1 MTETRGT
8 DDHER
13 DLAADYRTMAERY
26 DALRSMEVC
35 ARRLVEL
42 AALPPGAQVLD
53 IATGTGWVALAAA
66 EHVGPTGRVLGVDQ
80 SPEML
85 ARAQQKVTAAGLTN
99 VEFRAGDAERL
110 DLADQCVD
118 VVLCGSALWLV
129 PDMRAALKEMHRVL
143 TPGGQVAF
151 SGQGSTLLQPLRD
164 LWDARLRHYEVS
176 VSPASQN
183 QRLLEEPETCRR
195 LLHEAGFVQT
205 EVQSEQLGYYVRTV
219 EEYWEEMLAGRRGV
233 TFLQLTPTQREQF
246 KAENFAEVQELAT
259 DQGIWRD
266 GAVHFARGW
275 KRTA

>member
-1 MTETRGT
+1 VTETRVS

-13 DLAADYRTMAERY
+13 DLVADYHTMAERY

-42 AALPPGAQVLD
+42 AAIPPGAQVLD

-66 EHVGPTGRVLGVDQ
+66 ERVGPTGRVLGVDQ

-99 VEFRAGDAERL
+99 GEFRAGDAERL

-118 VVLCGSALWLV
+118 VVLCGSALWLF
-129 PDMRAALKEMHRVL
+129 PDMLAALKEWHRVL
-143 TPGGQVAF
+143 KPGGQVGF

-164 LWDARLRHYEVS
+164 LWDARLRHYGVS
-176 VSPASQN
+176 VPPASQN

-219 EEYWEEMLAGRRGV
+219 EEYWEEILAGRRGV
-233 TFLQLTPTQREQF
+233 TFLQLTPAQREQF
-246 KAENFAEVQELAT
+246 KAENLAEVKELAT
-259 DQGIWRD
+259 AQGIWRD
-266 GAVHFARGW
+266 GAVHFARAW